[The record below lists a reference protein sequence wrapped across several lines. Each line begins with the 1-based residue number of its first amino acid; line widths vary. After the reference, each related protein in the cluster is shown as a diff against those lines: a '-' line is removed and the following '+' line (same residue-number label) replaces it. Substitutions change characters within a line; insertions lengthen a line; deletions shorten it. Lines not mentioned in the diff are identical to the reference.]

1 MICSQN
7 IRPMKWIVLLICCVL
22 LLKHSNCKQQ
32 MHHYENKNGNVIY
45 IFPSI
50 QFVLPCLWRNINHTE
65 WKVLLRCFIFLL
77 KIVIM
82 RKVDIEYW
90 ENKTSVYLTLKYLIG
105 YICLLWMIFTYR
117 IHLRSKYVWLTQS
130 NPSRQT
136 HYEKFSF
143 RLRNTK
149 GGLSW
154 EQKQNKPQNRSFC
167 IFSAGATRKWR
178 L

>member
-1 MICSQN
+1 MCIALPHNKSIHRKYTHHNWRSCNLIYSQN
-7 IRPMKWIVLLICCVL
+7 MRPMKWIVLLICCVFL
-22 LLKHSNCKQQ
+22 PKHSNSKQ
-32 MHHYENKNGNVIY
+32 KNLIC
-45 IFPSI
+45 II
-50 QFVLPCLWRNINHTE
+50 T
-65 WKVLLRCFIFLL
+65 
-77 KIVIM
+77 
-82 RKVDIEYW
+82 
-90 ENKTSVYLTLKYLIG
+90 KTKYLIG

-117 IHLRSKYVWLTQS
+117 IHLSSKYVWLTQS

-149 GGLSW
+149 GGSSW
-154 EQKQNKPQNRSFC
+154 EQKHNKPHNRSFC